1 MFRIP
6 TKYLL
11 MVNGLIWMAVGI
23 KISLIGIEFY
33 LGLESIS
40 WWYFL
45 LSAIVFMGFRFMF
58 TGVVKSYSG
67 RILSM
72 PEPRTSIFRTFSLK
86 GYLII
91 AFMVTLG
98 IVLKSI
104 PQVPASFIAWFYC
117 GLGPGLFTAGC
128 RFLLRWWHEIR

>member
-11 MVNGLIWMAVGI
+11 MANGLIWMAVGI
-23 KISLIGIEFY
+23 KVSLTGIDFY
-33 LGLESIS
+33 LGLERLR

-45 LSAIVFMGFRFMF
+45 LSAIVFAGFWFMF
-58 TGVVKSYSG
+58 AGVVKSYSG
-67 RILSM
+67 RILSI
-72 PEPRTSIFRTFSLK
+72 PEPNTSIFRTFSVK

-91 AFMVTLG
+91 AFMITLG

-104 PQVPASFIAWFYC
+104 PLIPSPPAA
-117 GLGPGLFTAGC
+117 LF
-128 RFLLRWWHEIR
+128 